1 MKLMSSRNLMK
12 TQVFMTYIY
21 MTVCLQKASQTL
33 TPYYWIFSDF
43 PKESCIGL
51 YKKETNPFYLG
62 N

>member
-1 MKLMSSRNLMK
+1 MK
-12 TQVFMTYIY
+12 TQVFTTYIY